1 MNPERFI
8 SVVEVF
14 GKREIKMTL
23 WIFILILLALL
34 GTPLFIII
42 SAIALLAFHSIEIDS
57 SAIMIEMYRMAS
69 APTLLA
75 IPLFTFTGYLLAE
88 SNAPKRLMNLNRA
101 LFGHL
106 AGGTSII
113 VLVSCAFFTAFTGAS
128 GVTIIALGGL
138 LFPILLKEKYPN
150 KFSLGLMTSS
160 GSLGLL
166 FPPSLPLILYGL
178 VSKTNVDKLF
188 IAGIIPG
195 ILMILILSAYSIKVA
210 RISKPIK
217 KAFNFKEVFIASKEA
232 GWEIPLPLIIL
243 VGIYGGIFT
252 VTEAAAV
259 AAFYTLLTEVVI
271 YKDLHLFKDV
281 PRIMKESMI
290 LIGGILIIL
299 GMAMGLTNYL
309 IDEEIP
315 MKILAFMKNHIDSQ
329 LTFLMLLNIF
339 LLIVGCM
346 MDIFSAIIVV
356 VPLIVPIA
364 QSFGVDMVHLGIIFL
379 TNLEIGYSTPPVG
392 INLFIASSRFN
403 KPVVEL
409 YGAVIPFLGLRLIGL
424 IIITYFPW
432 LSLALVHFFN

>member
-1 MNPERFI
+1 MMI
-8 SVVEVF
+8 
-14 GKREIKMTL
+14 L
-23 WIFILILLALL
+23 WILIFILLALL

-42 SAIALLAFHSIEIDS
+42 SGIALLAFHSVEIDS

-69 APTLLA
+69 TPTLLA

-88 SNAPKRLMNLNRA
+88 SNAPTRLMNLNRA
-101 LFGHL
+101 IFGHL
-106 AGGTSII
+106 AGGTSFI
-113 VLVSCAFFTAFTGAS
+113 VLISCAFFTAFTGAS

-138 LFPILLKEKYPN
+138 LYPILLKEKYPE

-178 VSKTNVDKLF
+178 VSKTNVDQLF
-188 IAGIIPG
+188 KAGIIPG
-195 ILMILILSAYSIKVA
+195 TLMILIISAYNIKVA
-210 RISKPIK
+210 RVSQPVKSEFSLPAVF
-217 KAFNFKEVFIASKEA
+217 KALKEA
-232 GWEIPLPLIIL
+232 AWELPLPVIIL
-243 VGIYGGIFT
+243 AGIYRGVFT

-259 AAFYTLLTEVVI
+259 AVFYTFVTEVFI
-271 YKDLHLFKDV
+271 YRDLHLFKDV
-281 PRIMKESMI
+281 PRIMKESMV

-315 MKILAFMKNHIDSQ
+315 MKILGFMKNYIDSK
-329 LTFLMLLNIF
+329 LMFLIVLNVF

-392 INLFIASSRFN
+392 INLFIAGSRFK

-409 YGAVIPFLGLRLIGL
+409 YSAVLPFLGLRLIGL
-424 IIITYFPW
+424 ILITYFPW
-432 LSLALVHFFN
+432 LSLALVHYLN